1 MWLFIELM
9 SIPAFII
16 YLMFAVHYYNENKKT
31 QRRLYEIEKFKKA
44 KYNMV
49 NINLQKKAEAPKR
62 RVSFIVPDFKAL
74 GALSMQKA
82 KSK

>member
-49 NINLQKKAEAPKR
+49 NINL
-62 RVSFIVPDFKAL
+62 
-74 GALSMQKA
+74 
-82 KSK
+82 